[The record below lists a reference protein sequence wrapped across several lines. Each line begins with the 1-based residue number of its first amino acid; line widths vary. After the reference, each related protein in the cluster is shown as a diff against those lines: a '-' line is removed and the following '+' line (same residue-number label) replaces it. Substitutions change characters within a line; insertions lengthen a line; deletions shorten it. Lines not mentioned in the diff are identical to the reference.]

1 MPWTPTAD
9 VMDHA
14 RVRLRGD
21 MDFFADPPA
30 EIGEILTATTSLTK
44 GKEPKPPGLRAGIA
58 GSAAFCVGLI
68 AAVIA
73 HMAGGEPLTLAG
85 WGLGCAA
92 LSALIAWV
100 ATGFRHRCSYV
111 ARNGVAVFRCTGDR
125 RNVTKTVFV
134 FERATDLRASQTR
147 HYTNGVYTGTNY
159 SFAWTDRGGRN
170 VHSFTGSYNSQDGT
184 PGVESPF
191 HLAASAEIAW
201 SMHLLDR
208 AQAELEKS
216 GAIQFNLGGSDYI
229 RVGDGFLE
237 LCKGREI
244 ERLEQSNFGAIDI
257 AQGVF
262 TLRRKDARDGFLGIG
277 RSGVWTFPYS
287 TMANAKVF
295 LLALDKLLGIKF

>member
-1 MPWTPTAD
+1 MSWTPADD

-14 RVRLRGD
+14 RVDLRGD
-21 MDFFADPPA
+21 MDFFVDPPA
-30 EIGEILTATTSLTK
+30 EIGEIFTATTSLK
-44 GKEPKPPGLRAGIA
+44 QGRQPKPSGLRAAIA
-58 GSAAFCVGLI
+58 GSAAFSVGLV
-68 AAVIA
+68 AAVIV
-73 HMAGGEPLTLAG
+73 HMAGGETGTIAIVG
-85 WGLGCAA
+85 VLGGAI
-92 LSALIAWV
+92 SGLIAWY
-100 ATGFRHRCSYV
+100 ATGFRHTCSYV

-125 RNVTKTVFV
+125 TNVKETVFL
-134 FERATDLRASQTR
+134 FERATDLRTSQTR

-159 SFAWTDRGGRN
+159 SFTWSDRAGRA
-170 VHSFTGSYNSQDGT
+170 VHRFSGSYNSQDGT

-191 HLAASAEIAW
+191 HLASSAEIGW
-201 SMHLLDR
+201 SMHLLER
-208 AQAELEKS
+208 AQVELEKS

-262 TLRRKDARDGFLGIG
+262 TLRRKDAREGFLGIG
-277 RSGVWTFPYS
+277 RSGVWTFPYA